1 LAENFVRQGVTAII
15 DGNDGISAF
24 PVAPFLATL
33 SAVKLRVNVA
43 TFVRDGKIREA
54 VFGLENRKPTA
65 DELSRMQQLMR
76 DALREGAVGS
86 RSLIVGA

>member
-1 LAENFVRQGVTAII
+1 
-15 DGNDGISAF
+15 
-24 PVAPFLATL
+24 
-33 SAVKLRVNVA
+33 VA
-43 TFVRDGKIREA
+43 TFVRHGKIREA